1 MIYRKI
7 FTISMA
13 LLLLGGCTPKK
24 ATPSNDKPDL
34 STPEGLAH
42 AVFQALKKHD
52 AQAYVMLT
60 ANTRE
65 EVKVACAWAWDN
77 DDFELTDA
85 ELEELRE
92 LRRRFF
98 NQFIVM
104 VENRDI
110 HLGEATIKE
119 IRSLQAGSAKF
130 DNFVLVVQDG
140 KTELEIIL
148 DDCLLFPRGWL
159 ILDRLRLSENPE
171 SNSLDFATKRF
182 NKTFDN
188 TMLYVDARTNDTLY
202 AVVIFELGSDG
213 NVVRNIRAT
222 KATIITHTPTVAR
235 LRLSGVTIETR
246 HPTVVTNVLNGSSS
260 IESIETMDVDLKKTK
275 SSEQ

>member
-1 MIYRKI
+1 L
-7 FTISMA
+7 A
-13 LLLLGGCTPKK
+13 LLLLGGCTPQK

-65 EVKVACAWAWDN
+65 EVKVAWDN
-77 DDFELTDA
+77 DDFEPTDA
-85 ELEELRE
+85 QLEELRE
-92 LRRRFF
+92 MHRRFF

-110 HLGEATIKE
+110 HLGDATIKE
-119 IRSLQAGSAKF
+119 IRSLQAGSAEF

-159 ILDRLRLSENPE
+159 ILDRLRLSE
-171 SNSLDFATKRF
+171 
-182 NKTFDN
+182 
-188 TMLYVDARTNDTLY
+188 
-202 AVVIFELGSDG
+202 
-213 NVVRNIRAT
+213 
-222 KATIITHTPTVAR
+222 
-235 LRLSGVTIETR
+235 
-246 HPTVVTNVLNGSSS
+246 
-260 IESIETMDVDLKKTK
+260 
-275 SSEQ
+275 